1 MSIIHFKIEINVV
14 SGSSSTLVGFLF
26 IVEHFLTASLI
37 NDIFVISDGCMGYL
51 LTFVFKLY
59 IYINILD
66 GNMGYCTVLID

>member
-14 SGSSSTLVGFLF
+14 LGSSSTLVGFLF

-37 NDIFVISDGCMGYL
+37 NDIFVIIDGCMGYL

-59 IYINILD
+59 IIQNI
-66 GNMGYCTVLID
+66 IKI

>member
-1 MSIIHFKIEINVV
+1 MSIIRFKIEINVV
-14 SGSSSTLVGFLF
+14 SGSSSTLVDFLF

-59 IYINILD
+59 IIQYLI
-66 GNMGYCTVLID
+66 TV